1 MLSPWQSDMV
11 LYWKVSSHVVKMMSP
26 GWVGHEHPDYYH
38 GYNNKL
44 YEKLI
49 QVVECGSMDFKRCCI
64 LGEAPGL
71 PDGLDV
77 GGGEGE
83 LLEGDVL
90 GQKQLR
96 LRGEHALAEC
106 CPVV

>member
-1 MLSPWQSDMV
+1 
-11 LYWKVSSHVVKMMSP
+11 
-26 GWVGHEHPDYYH
+26 
-38 GYNNKL
+38 
-44 YEKLI
+44 
-49 QVVECGSMDFKRCCI
+49 MDFKGCCI

-96 LRGEHALAEC
+96 GEHALAEC
-106 CPVV
+106 GSVV

>member
-1 MLSPWQSDMV
+1 
-11 LYWKVSSHVVKMMSP
+11 
-26 GWVGHEHPDYYH
+26 
-38 GYNNKL
+38 
-44 YEKLI
+44 
-49 QVVECGSMDFKRCCI
+49 MDFKRCCI
-64 LGEAPGL
+64 LSEAPGL

-96 LRGEHALAEC
+96 LRGEHALGGVLPSRLTIRAK
-106 CPVV
+106 

>member
-1 MLSPWQSDMV
+1 MNILIYPNVRITIIQT
-11 LYWKVSSHVVKMMSP
+11 
-26 GWVGHEHPDYYH
+26 HP
-38 GYNNKL
+38 KIF
-44 YEKLI
+44 I
-49 QVVECGSMDFKRCCI
+49 QVVECGSMDFEGCSI

>member
-1 MLSPWQSDMV
+1 MNIS
-11 LYWKVSSHVVKMMSP
+11 YI
-26 GWVGHEHPDYYH
+26 
-38 GYNNKL
+38 NKL
-44 YEKLI
+44 YEKFI
-49 QVVECGSMDFKRCCI
+49 QVVECGSMDFEGCSI

-83 LLEGDVL
+83 LLEGDIL
-90 GQKQLR
+90 GQKQ

-106 CPVV
+106 GSVV

>member
-1 MLSPWQSDMV
+1 
-11 LYWKVSSHVVKMMSP
+11 
-26 GWVGHEHPDYYH
+26 
-38 GYNNKL
+38 
-44 YEKLI
+44 
-49 QVVECGSMDFKRCCI
+49 MDFEGCSI

-96 LRGEHALAEC
+96 GEHALAESG
-106 CPVV
+106 PVV